1 MRRIL
6 VLLSAL
12 LATPASAELIHA
24 DPSSFL
30 VKHRLVAPVGAEVAF
45 DALLHVERW
54 WGGDHT
60 WSGDAKNISIEPRV
74 RGCWCERWPD
84 AEIEHGRI
92 LYIKK
97 NSNLRLTGS
106 LGPLQDMAVNAV
118 LDYTLTPGKDGTQ
131 IDMMYR
137 VTGADSS
144 QLDGVAAIVDKVMV
158 EQMLRLKSHLD
169 QLAPPPPAPEA
180 APASGGAPTRP

>member
-6 VLLSAL
+6 ILLSAL
-12 LATPASAELIHA
+12 MAAPASAEVIHS
-24 DPSSFL
+24 DPSSFI
-30 VKHRLVAPVGAEVAF
+30 VKHRLVAAVGAEVAF

-54 WGGDHT
+54 WSPGHT
-60 WSGDAKNISIEPRV
+60 WSGDARNLSLEPRV

-84 AEIEHGRI
+84 AEIEHGRVI
-92 LYIKK
+92 FIKK
-97 NSNLRLTGS
+97 NSNLRIAGA
-106 LGPLQDMAVNAV
+106 LGPLQEMAVNAV

-144 QLDGVAAIVDKVMV
+144 QLDVVSSVVDKVMV
-158 EQMLRLKSHLD
+158 EQMDRLQAHLD
-169 QLAPPPPAPEA
+169 RMAPQA
-180 APASGGAPTRP
+180 APDAATPAEAGKP